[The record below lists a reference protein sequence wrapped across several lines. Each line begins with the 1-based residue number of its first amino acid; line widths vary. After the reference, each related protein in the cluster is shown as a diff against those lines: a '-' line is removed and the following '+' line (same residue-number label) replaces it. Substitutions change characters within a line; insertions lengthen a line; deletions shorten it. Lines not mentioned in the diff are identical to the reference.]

1 MLATEHLERHRQ
13 VLLVVDEAQML
24 TPAQL
29 QVLRLLTSA
38 ELDSRSYLT
47 LLLVGQPML
56 AHRLRMGDFA
66 SYVAPGIM
74 SRDPP
79 ETLMRTVRAQ

>member
-74 SRDPP
+74 LHIPVESGH
-79 ETLMRTVRAQ
+79 